1 MDMEV
6 YFPGNKRVYARYK
19 GFTVET
25 DQPVQ
30 ADGDGTALSPFDL
43 FMVSIGTCAG
53 FYALSFLQ
61 KRGLPTEGAG
71 VVLRQ
76 DRDPQTH
83 LVSRISVEI
92 KLPASFP
99 EKYRD
104 AIVRAVEGCTVK
116 RHLDNPPAFETYT
129 TGG

>member
-6 YFPGNKRVYARYK
+6 HFPGNRRVNARYK

-61 KRGLPTEGAG
+61 RRGLPTEGAG

-76 DRDPQTH
+76 DRDPETH
-83 LVSRISVEI
+83 LVSKISLEI
-92 KLPASFP
+92 KLPGGFP

-116 RHLDNPPAFETYT
+116 RHLDTPPEFETYT
-129 TGG
+129 TRG